1 MGWIGLKPNPLA
13 YQILVI
19 SGWRG
24 VGKTTLCQRLVASAR
39 DAGWEVSG
47 LISPARVE
55 RNLKTGIVVEDL
67 RTGQR
72 RLLAS
77 CLEGELQGI
86 RLGPWTFD
94 DEVFAWG
101 NQVLRSALPYGML
114 VLDEIGPLEF
124 DRSQGW
130 LEGFRVLDSN
140 SYQLAIVV
148 VRPECI
154 DLFLE
159 RWEVME
165 IFNLDGKNDIDGLE
179 AEIVSRY
186 LE

>member
-1 MGWIGLKPNPLA
+1 MKPNPLA
-13 YQILVI
+13 SQILVI

-47 LISPARVE
+47 LVSPARVE
-55 RNLKTGIVVEDL
+55 NSLKTGIMVEDL

-94 DEVFAWG
+94 DGVFDWG
-101 NQVLRSALPYGML
+101 NQVLLSALPCDML

-130 LEGFRVLDSN
+130 LESFRVLASN

-148 VRPECI
+148 VRPECV

-159 RWEVME
+159 RWKVAE
-165 IFNLDGKNDIDGLE
+165 IYNLKDQSGMDKLE
-179 AEIVSRY
+179 DEIVSLYIGRTR
-186 LE
+186 